1 MMKTRTT
8 VHTLLLPALCA
19 VYLDIGTVEGHDVDA
34 DDWSKIGVRSDV
46 TVLMQHFLK
55 VDECLLS
62 LEAMCTSDVFRQFVS
77 ELLLGTFFYFS
88 DGMRKLTEVHEL
100 AASRDSGAGWS
111 SRSPAEVHRLKQV
124 MQQSS
129 RGAKV
134 RARAPVAGALCGAAM
149 CSRCLAVQ
157 GSFSLARASMR
168 AVQTLM
174 ESSYTIVAEAF
185 VSPGVV
191 QRAAQ
196 GLLWLLEM
204 IYGDRCLSLK
214 VCPPCCPTWCDA

>member
-100 AASRDSGAGWS
+100 AASRDSGAG
-111 SRSPAEVHRLKQV
+111 
-124 MQQSS
+124 
-129 RGAKV
+129 
-134 RARAPVAGALCGAAM
+134 
-149 CSRCLAVQ
+149 
-157 GSFSLARASMR
+157 
-168 AVQTLM
+168 
-174 ESSYTIVAEAF
+174 
-185 VSPGVV
+185 
-191 QRAAQ
+191 
-196 GLLWLLEM
+196 
-204 IYGDRCLSLK
+204 
-214 VCPPCCPTWCDA
+214 

>member
-134 RARAPVAGALCGAAM
+134 RARAPVTGGAVWGCTVLTVVGGAGLLLPCPRLHACGADAD
-149 CSRCLAVQ
+149 
-157 GSFSLARASMR
+157 
-168 AVQTLM
+168 
-174 ESSYTIVAEAF
+174 
-185 VSPGVV
+185 GVV
-191 QRAAQ
+191 LHHRRRGVREPRRRPTRGAGTAVAA
-196 GLLWLLEM
+196 GDDLRGPLLEPQ
-204 IYGDRCLSLK
+204 GVSAVLPH
-214 VCPPCCPTWCDA
+214 VV